1 MKQFKIFSKV
11 FVAVVT
17 CLLMT
22 GTIYA
27 LIYGNGSGDGYQ
39 PPKAGIA
46 VGGNSIET
54 YIEIGGGYFLK
65 SHSDILLLLHKVEM
79 ANINGSD
86 YNEWQGILKSA
97 LDNMRSAKKTYELL
111 IKTAEAT
118 PYNQEVIARLARFD
132 YASFA
137 QANDLNEIILKE
149 VEQRLASGDITG
161 CYKSA
166 YAGMCTIEKLLILV
180 QNEISFNKM
189 PGLPLLWKLNG
200 LYADKLIAGQY
211 VAMVFNEI

>member
-1 MKQFKIFSKV
+1 MKQSKLFSIV

-39 PPKAGIA
+39 PPKAPVS
-46 VGGNSIET
+46 VGDNSIET
-54 YIEIGGGYFLK
+54 YIEMGGGYFLK
-65 SHSDILLLLHKVEM
+65 SHSDIQLFLNKVEM
-79 ANINGSD
+79 SNINGSD

-97 LDNMRSAKKTYELL
+97 LGNMRNAKETYDLL

-118 PYNQEVIARLARFD
+118 PYNQEVITRLEKFD

-137 QANDLNEIILKE
+137 QANDLNGIIFKE
-149 VEQRLASGDITG
+149 VEQRLGAGDITG
-161 CYKSA
+161 FYKSA
-166 YAGMCTIEKLLILV
+166 YTGMCAIEKLLISV
-180 QNEISFNKM
+180 QDEVSINKM
-189 PGLPLLWKLNG
+189 PGLRVLWKLNG
-200 LYADKLIAGQY
+200 LYAETMMAGQY